1 MPGIPDGLKIGPVMV
16 RGRRLAGT
24 PEVGIPLQLFPSADG
39 LQHCE
44 VAGMQDLL
52 DGRIPRWLRRLTT
65 GLGWK
70 AAPRPI
76 NKQAIVH
83 PTVEERFRLEAV
95 LQCAGSGAY
104 RPASLKEHVK
114 VQQIVC

>member
-1 MPGIPDGLKIGPVMV
+1 
-16 RGRRLAGT
+16 
-24 PEVGIPLQLFPSADG
+24 
-39 LQHCE
+39 
-44 VAGMQDLL
+44 MQDLL
-52 DGRIPRWLRRLTT
+52 EGRIPRWLRRFTT

-104 RPASLKEHVK
+104 RPASLKEHVTFSRLYIK
-114 VQQIVC
+114 AATDGPSTAAT